1 MELEKSTE
9 QVLPERGW
17 ETVGMG
23 REGRNDPKN
32 KVCTCEYKLK
42 KRKEREK
49 KRNVIKCLEAK
60 EDETFNI
67 LLQLCFYVL
76 KIKSK

>member
-1 MELEKSTE
+1 LEKSAE
-9 QVLPERGW
+9 LFLPERAG
-17 ETVGMG
+17 GDG
-23 REGRNDPKN
+23 SDGGEGRNDPN